1 MIAIGLLFIR
11 MLCDFFK
18 PRPRLEA
25 EILILRH
32 QLNVLQLRMPRRRLH
47 LRWIDRALFIWLY
60 RRYPRILD
68 AMSIVR
74 PETVVRWHRKGLA
87 HYWRWKSR
95 SPGGRPRIAREVRD
109 LIRRMSFENPLWGAT
124 KIHGEL
130 LKLGIAVAQSTV
142 SAYMV
147 PRRDRPL
154 QTWKTF
160 LRNHM
165 EGIAS
170 IDLFVVPTITFQ
182 QLFAFLVLG
191 HKRRQLLWFAVTR
204 NPTADWLAR
213 QITEAFPW
221 DVAPKYL
228 IRDNDRAFG
237 AVFKAR
243 VRAMGIR
250 DRPTSFRS
258 PWQNGLVERLIG
270 SARRECTD
278 HVIVFNEEHLQRI
291 LSKYA
296 SYYNEVRTHLSLG
309 KDAPCTRPIERF
321 GDIVAEPIL
330 GGLHHR
336 YARV

>member
-1 MIAIGLLFIR
+1 MIAIGLLFVR

-32 QLNVLQLRMPRRRLH
+32 QLNVLQQRTPRRRLH
-47 LRWIDRALFIWLY
+47 LRWVDRALFIWAH

-74 PETVVRWHRKGLA
+74 PETVVRWHRKGFTG
-87 HYWRWKSR
+87 YWRWKSR

-109 LIRRMSFENPLWGAT
+109 LIRRMSFENSLWGAT

-142 SAYMV
+142 SVYMV

-170 IDLFVVPTITFQ
+170 I
-182 QLFAFLVLG
+182 
-191 HKRRQLLWFAVTR
+191 
-204 NPTADWLAR
+204 
-213 QITEAFPW
+213 EAFSAKPR
-221 DVAPKYL
+221 DESQAPGPVVAFVGVKGF
-228 IRDNDRAFG
+228 IGGFG
-237 AVFKAR
+237 R
-243 VRAMGIR
+243 RMLGLL
-250 DRPTSFRS
+250 RPAA
-258 PWQNGLVERLIG
+258 P
-270 SARRECTD
+270 
-278 HVIVFNEEHLQRI
+278 
-291 LSKYA
+291 A
-296 SYYNEVRTHLSLG
+296 SL
-309 KDAPCTRPIERF
+309 TRGF
-321 GDIVAEPIL
+321 AEF
-330 GGLHHR
+330 
-336 YARV
+336 YQTMAAT